1 MSDQQNLLDLMG
13 EIKAIPKEQIKS
25 CGMPI
30 GIYVDEAE
38 GLHNQATHD
47 LPKLM
52 TVGMPAKLLEKLLP
66 YTKALRTAQRNWEGM
81 TSDRKQVKKVWK
93 AEAPA
98 FFKFRRDLIDHMD
111 FAYRNDEAVLKKL
124 EAIKEGDSH
133 ADSIQ
138 DMANLAVLGKAHP
151 EPLRAIKFDLTL
163 LDIAASDAD
172 RMAGVLGAVNG
183 QMYVDDDSKVIR
195 DKAFTLLKGVVDE
208 IRNYGRF
215 VFRNEPDHLRS
226 YSSKY
231 CRDKSSAYRRKQAEQ
246 SLE

>member
-1 MSDQQNLLDLMG
+1 MSDQQILLDLLPK
-13 EIKAIPKEQIKS
+13 IKAIPKEQIKS
-25 CGMPI
+25 CDMPI
-30 GIYVDEAE
+30 GIYVNEAE
-38 GLHNQATHD
+38 GLYNHATAD

-52 TVGMPAKLLEKLLP
+52 AVGMPTKLLEIILP
-66 YTKALRTAQRNWEGM
+66 YTRALRTAQSNWEEL
-81 TSDRKQVKKVWK
+81 TSDRKQVKKFWK

-98 FFKFRRDLIDHMD
+98 FFQFRRDLIDHME
-111 FAYRNDEAVLKKL
+111 FAYRNDEDVLKKL
-124 EAIKEGDSH
+124 DAINEGDSN
-133 ADSIQ
+133 ADAIQ
-138 DMANLAVLGKAHP
+138 DMANLAVLGKANP

>member
-1 MSDQQNLLDLMG
+1 MSDQQNLLDLLAR
-13 EIKAIPKEQIKS
+13 IKAIPKEQIKS

-30 GIYVDEAE
+30 GIYVEEAD
-38 GLHNQATHD
+38 GLHNRATHD

-52 TVGMPAKLLEKLLP
+52 TVGMPTKLLEKLLP
-66 YTKALRTAQRNWEGM
+66 YTKALRTAQSNWEEM

-98 FFKFRRDLIDHMD
+98 FFQFRRDLIDHME
-111 FAYRNDEAVLKKL
+111 FAYRNDVDVLKKL
-124 EAIKEGDSH
+124 DAIKEDESN
-133 ADSIQ
+133 ANAIQ

-151 EPLRAIKFDLTL
+151 EPLKAIKFDLTL
-163 LDIAASDAD
+163 LDVAATDAD

-183 QMYVDDDSKVIR
+183 QMYADDDSKMIR

-215 VFRNEPDHLRS
+215 VFRNEPEHLRS

-231 CRDKSSAYRRKQAEQ
+231 CRDKYNSYRRKQAVQ
-246 SLE
+246 TQN